1 MSYMHINNLYKD
13 LRIFNFKECYAL
25 EKIHGTSSHIA
36 FKYEDVDCYEC
47 SGTGQSPRG
56 YGDSSDCGTC
66 GKTGK
71 IKKVKITFFSGGAAF
86 QNFVSLF
93 NKIELEDKF
102 IALGH
107 NEVKVYGEAYGG
119 KLQGMSHTYGPNLKF
134 VGFEVQINETWL
146 NVENAAD
153 VCKKLG
159 LDFVDY
165 VRIPTTLEA
174 IDVEKI
180 KPSAQAIKN
189 GVENPLRIREGIVIR
204 PIEEY
209 LDNRGNRIITKHK
222 NEWAN
227 ENKTNREVTGEKLEV
242 LNKAQD
248 IAQEWVNDMRLE
260 HVLDAFPEASTTDIP
275 KIIEAMY
282 QDVIREA
289 EGEIIESKD
298 LKKAIYTKTAVMFK
312 KKLVDDLNKLKQD

>member
-25 EKIHGTSSHIA
+25 EKIHGTSSHIIW
-36 FKYEDVDCYEC
+36 KD
-47 SGTGQSPRG
+47 
-56 YGDSSDCGTC
+56 
-66 GKTGK
+66 GK
-71 IKKVKITFFSGGAAF
+71 VSFFSGGAGF
-86 QNFVSLF
+86 QNFISLF
-93 NKIELEDKF
+93 NIPELEQKF
-102 IALGH
+102 IALGY
-107 NEVKVYGEAYGG
+107 NEAKVYGEAYGG
-119 KLQGMSHTYGPNLKF
+119 KMQGMSLTYGPNLKF

-153 VCKKLG
+153 VCRKLG

-165 VRIPTTLEA
+165 VKIPTTLEA

-189 GVENPLRIREGIVIR
+189 GVVNPEKIREGIVIR

-222 NEWAN
+222 NEWAS
-227 ENKTNREVTGEKLEV
+227 ETKTNREVTGEKLEV
-242 LNKAQD
+242 LNKAQE
-248 IAQEWVNDMRLE
+248 IAQEWCTDMRLE
-260 HVLDAFPEASTTDIP
+260 HVLDAFQNPDTKDIP
-275 KIIEAMY
+275 SILENMF
-282 QDVIREA
+282 QDILREA
-289 EGEIIESKD
+289 EGEIIPSKD

-312 KKLVDDLNKLKQD
+312 KRLQDNLKNSQTH